1 MLHNYF
7 DVYPTCLSNMF
18 FGMSFQFVAHMC
30 RIFSFMN
37 FVIITTSVWFE
48 TAILTLQKPNPTYFE
63 RSYIIEGL
71 FWWFKFG

>member
-48 TAILTLQKPNPTYFE
+48 TAILTLQKPHIFWK
-63 RSYIIEGL
+63 IIHNRGL
-71 FWWFKFG
+71 ILVV